1 MAVFDIQ
8 FEDPLREVTG
18 GVGVKSNWDPGSWG
32 SVSVTKTELTIT
44 GSSRLSP
51 VERVFSAGVLGQIFV
66 KTFFQ
71 SLRHRTRH
79 IPTADILKVLAAT
92 KPTPPKFITGPYDI
106 IHVFVEQEDG
116 RRDILSFSFF
126 NPLKLLGSRP
136 ALWLFWG
143 FLTRILPSDKLEL
156 QTQALREEVGLET
169 RGWEQEEMQS
179 RIAAAFF
186 KALPL
191 VIPNIEV
198 GMPGRQIASAMRLF
212 AQAGDVYKEVFGMT
226 GRQVALTMLS
236 AEDWRIRAAAASCL
250 SKIGEPSDMDI
261 LLHLLEDQ
269 HPFIRV
275 ATAQSLLDSSPE
287 KAYQALQLASQDEDR
302 GVRRAAQDALN
313 KVTKQRL
320 PR

>member
-1 MAVFDIQ
+1 
-8 FEDPLREVTG
+8 
-18 GVGVKSNWDPGSWG
+18 VKSNWDPGSWG
-32 SVSVTKTELTIT
+32 SISVTKTELTIT

-51 VERVFSAGVLGQIFV
+51 VERVFSAGVLGEIFV

-92 KPTPPKFITGPYDI
+92 RPTPPKFITGPYDI
-106 IHVFVEQEDG
+106 IHVFMEEEDG
-116 RRDILSFSFF
+116 SRDILSFSFF
-126 NPLKLLGSRP
+126 TPLKLLGSRP

-156 QTQALREEVGLET
+156 QTQALKEEVGLET
-169 RGWEQEEMQS
+169 RGWQQEEMQS

-186 KALPL
+186 KALPR
-191 VIPNIEV
+191 VVPNIEV
-198 GMPGRQIASAMRLF
+198 GMTGRQIAFDVGTPGQQIASAMRLF
-212 AQAGDVYKEVFGMT
+212 AQASDVYKEVFGMT

-261 LLHLLEDQ
+261 LLPLLGDQ

-302 GVRRAAQDALN
+302 GVRRAAQDALK